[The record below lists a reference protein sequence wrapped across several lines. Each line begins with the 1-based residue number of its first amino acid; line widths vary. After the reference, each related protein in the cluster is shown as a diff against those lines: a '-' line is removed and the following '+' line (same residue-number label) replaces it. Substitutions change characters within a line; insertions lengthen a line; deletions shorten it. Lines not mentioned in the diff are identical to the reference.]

1 MSSSSYYHSFRTVVA
16 SFFAMPAHSRIISP
30 HIAPRHGGKNLS
42 AASEEWNFMEMRNGK
57 EARKEKEMRQIEV
70 TEKLEIS
77 TYYHHIVINSKRS
90 HR

>member
-1 MSSSSYYHSFRTVVA
+1 
-16 SFFAMPAHSRIISP
+16 
-30 HIAPRHGGKNLS
+30 
-42 AASEEWNFMEMRNGK
+42 MEMRNGK